1 MIQDTQGRRSMK
13 NVLPKYTCFII
24 LLLLATIFL
33 FAALEVL
40 LALTPPIARD
50 VLIHHLAIPKLWLM
64 HGGFYETPWAVYS
77 YYPMNL
83 DLLYLAPLY
92 FGNDIVP
99 NFIHLSFSLG
109 TAVLIYLYLK
119 SKVGLLAALLGAAA
133 FISLPIVVRMSTTA
147 YVDFGLVFFSTASV
161 LALICWRDSEYQKNG
176 WLMISAV
183 ALGLALGTK
192 YNALLAWFFLTL
204 AVVFI
209 YAKDTGKQWPALKW
223 GLVFFAVSLLV
234 FSPWLIKN
242 AVLTGNPFYP
252 LFRGLFGHSGAS
264 AGGVYSA
271 VAGGSGLSLFKA
283 REMIYGESIWESLL
297 IPIRFFFQGQD
308 HSPRYFDGV
317 LNPVLILIAPLAFI
331 QGKLKADKLLFVSFA
346 GFFILTAFFLDQH
359 RIRYILP
366 AIPFVIILMAMGF
379 VHLFEWFDGRSAPY
393 RMIYRGVLAIV
404 MVCMIAINVVYMG
417 RYWQTIGPVHYL
429 LKKESRDQFIARHDL
444 SYPAVRYINDHT
456 PENSKI
462 RLILL
467 AGRGYYLNRPYED
480 NALFGVDIIKNLVS
494 LSSDPAAFQKYL
506 KSLNSTHFLIR
517 YDLLGEHLAR
527 MFSREEIEQFSA
539 VLARKAKII
548 FRDDHYAVCK
558 LDI

>member
-1 MIQDTQGRRSMK
+1 MK
-13 NVLPKYTCFII
+13 NVSLKYNYFIII
-24 LLLLATIFL
+24 LLLVTIFL
-33 FAALEVL
+33 FAAFESL

-50 VLIHHLAIPKLWLM
+50 VLIHHLAIPKLWLL
-64 HGGFYETPWAVYS
+64 HGGFYDTPWALYS

-83 DLLYLAPLY
+83 DLLYIVPLY
-92 FGNDIVP
+92 FGNDIIP
-99 NFIHLSFSLG
+99 NFIHMSFSFG
-109 TAVLIYLYLK
+109 TAILIYLYLK
-119 SKVGLLAALLGAAA
+119 KKVGLLAGLLGAAA

-161 LALICWRDSEYQKNG
+161 LALICWRDSEYKKTG

-183 ALGLALGTK
+183 TMGLAMGTK

-223 GLVFFAVSLLV
+223 GSIFFLVSLLV

-242 AVLTGNPFYP
+242 AILTGNPFYP
-252 LFRGLFGHSGAS
+252 LFRGVFGNLGTSS
-264 AGGVYSA
+264 SGGVYSL
-271 VAGGSGLSLFKA
+271 VSGSSGLGMFKA
-283 REMIYGESIWESLL
+283 REMLYGESIWESLL

-308 HSPRYFDGV
+308 NTPRYFDGV
-317 LNPVLILIAPLAFI
+317 LNPVLILIAPFAFI
-331 QGKLKADKLLFVSFA
+331 NGKLKADKLLFLSFA
-346 GFFILTAFFLDQH
+346 CFFIFMAFFLDQH

-379 VHLFEWFDGRSAPY
+379 VHLFGWINEKPGPY
-393 RMIYRGVLAIV
+393 QIIYKGVFAVVL
-404 MVCMIAINVVYMG
+404 VCMVAINMVYMG
-417 RYWQTIGPVHYL
+417 RYFQTIAPVDYI

-444 SYPAVRYINDHT
+444 SYPAIRYINDHT

-480 NALFGVDIIKNLVS
+480 NASFGIDIINNLVS
-494 LSSDPAAFQKYL
+494 RSSDPASFQKYL
-506 KSLNSTHFLIR
+506 KSLNCTHLLIR
-517 YDLLGEHLAR
+517 YDLFGQHLTQI
-527 MFSREEIEQFSA
+527 FSKAQIQQLSELLERET
-539 VLARKAKII
+539 RII
-548 FRDDHYAVCK
+548 FRDDHYAVFQ
-558 LDI
+558 IVSN